1 MYTCFPWM
9 ILSEE
14 FARSWPGSHSRHI
27 ESQESVVDD
36 PVEHDDIEEVVEL
49 AGTNPKEILTL
60 LAKLGDCSS

>member
-1 MYTCFPWM
+1 M

-36 PVEHDDIEEVVEL
+36 PVEHDDIEEVVEP
-49 AGTNPKEILTL
+49 ADPNPDWKEM
-60 LAKLGDCSS
+60 A

>member
-1 MYTCFPWM
+1 M

-14 FARSWPGSHSRHI
+14 FVRSWPGSHSRHI

>member
-1 MYTCFPWM
+1 M
-9 ILSEE
+9 
-14 FARSWPGSHSRHI
+14 PGSHSRHI

>member
-1 MYTCFPWM
+1 M

>member
-1 MYTCFPWM
+1 M

-36 PVEHDDIEEVVEL
+36 LVEHDDIEEVVEP
-49 AGTNPKEILTL
+49 ADTNPKEILTL

>member
-1 MYTCFPWM
+1 M

-49 AGTNPKEILTL
+49 AGTNPKEIQTL

>member
-1 MYTCFPWM
+1 M

-14 FARSWPGSHSRHI
+14 FAGSWPGSHSRHI